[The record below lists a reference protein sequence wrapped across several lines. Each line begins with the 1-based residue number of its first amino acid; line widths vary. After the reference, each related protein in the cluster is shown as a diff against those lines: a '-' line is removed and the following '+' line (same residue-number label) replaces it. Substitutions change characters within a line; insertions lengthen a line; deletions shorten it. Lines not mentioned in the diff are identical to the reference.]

1 MITTKESGDL
11 LEVSIYTQFT
21 LADFREFEQAVGREL
36 KQVPKIRLLLDF
48 TGMID
53 YTLDVV
59 WEEIKFSRAHAHDF
73 QRIAVV
79 TPGQW
84 VTWLAWV
91 STTFTD
97 AEVRIFDDSNLAL
110 AWLKAQIE

>member
-1 MITTKESGDL
+1 MITTKETGDL
-11 LEVSIYTQFT
+11 LEIGVYAQFT

-36 KQVPKIRLLLDF
+36 KQAPKIRLLLDF
-48 TGMID
+48 TDMVD
-53 YTLDVV
+53 YTLDVA

-73 QRIAVV
+73 RRIAVV

-84 VTWLAWV
+84 VPWLVWV
-91 STTFTD
+91 NAAFTD
-97 AEVRIFDDSNLAL
+97 AEERIFDDRDLAL